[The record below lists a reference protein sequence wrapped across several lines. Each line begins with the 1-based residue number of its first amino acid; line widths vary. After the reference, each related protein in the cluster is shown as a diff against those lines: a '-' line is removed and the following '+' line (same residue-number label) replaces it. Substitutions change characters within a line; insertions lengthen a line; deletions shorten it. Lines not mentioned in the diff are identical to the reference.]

1 MQTLFSTIHI
11 PSNQINAHLSD
22 TLEVRVGIPQ
32 KAGKLAFHAFNEGYK
47 AMVSANAFWNVKSA
61 QFAVPTYS
69 DLYDIPFALDSA
81 GFVAHHLFKQKG
93 KQDGIAG
100 VYPWTYGQY
109 VALAADL
116 SPDWWSQPDMCCEN
130 EIAAN
135 QEEIDYRVNATAT
148 LLEGTLRILYAWQD
162 KMAMSHSEI
171 DICNLLKPPV
181 PIIQGRT
188 ADDYLRSL
196 DMLLEVWQ
204 RWEPW
209 LAPPRLIGLGS
220 VCRRS
225 TDHPDDGLYAI
236 LQRLD
241 GKLPKGMAVHLFGV
255 KGTALEEVKKL
266 PWINSTDSMAFDY
279 GARVKARKAGCSNTH
294 QHRSAE
300 MTRWMTKAE
309 SRITVKSGSQLGLI
323 F

>member
-1 MQTLFSTIHI
+1 MQQIHSSHSL
-11 PSNQINAHLSD
+11 PCNQVNAHLSE

-47 AMVSANAFWNVKSA
+47 AMVSANAFWNSKTA
-61 QFAVPTYS
+61 QFSVPTYS

-81 GFVAHHLFKQKG
+81 GFVAHHLFKLKG
-93 KQDGIAG
+93 KQAGIAG

-109 VALAADL
+109 IALAADVC
-116 SPDWWSQPDMCCEN
+116 PDWWSQPDMCCEA
-130 EIAAN
+130 EIATN
-135 QEEIDYRVNATAT
+135 QEEIDYRINATAT
-148 LLEGTLRILYAWQD
+148 LLEGTLRVLYAWQD
-162 KMAMSHSEI
+162 KMAMNHSATE
-171 DICNLLKPPV
+171 ICNLLKPPV

-196 DMLLEVWQ
+196 DMLLQVWQ

-225 TDHPDDGLYAI
+225 TDHPEDGLYTI
-236 LQRLD
+236 LQKLD
-241 GKLPKGMAVHLFGV
+241 GRLPEGMAVHLFGV
-255 KGTALEEVKKL
+255 KGTALNEVMKL
-266 PWINSTDSMAFDY
+266 SWVNSTDSMAFDY
-279 GARVKARKAGCSNTH
+279 GARVKARKAGCPNTH
-294 QHRSAE
+294 QHRSSE
-300 MTRWMTKAE
+300 MSLWMSKAE
-309 SRITVKSGSQLGLI
+309 SRITLPQLGLN